1 MLSYAKT
8 LKVAAVL
15 RDLLP
20 ARHGHRWPSIAA
32 EVVARVGFHV
42 PARCVRSVAA
52 ALGLE
57 PGEKV
62 PPTAAERAAAAVGE
76 RMAVYQ
82 EQVAEAMRQL
92 GERIAALEGK
102 PAAPAGK
109 PEVWEPAR
117 GWSAGRRGQNSTRG
131 TYDA

>member
-32 EVVARVGFHV
+32 EVVDRCGFHV

-82 EQVAEAMRQL
+82 EQVAEAMRRL
-92 GERIAALEGK
+92 GERIAALEGGK
-102 PAAPAGK
+102 PAP
-109 PEVWEPAR
+109 VSSSR
-117 GWSAGRRGQNSTRG
+117 GWSAGRQGSKL
-131 TYDA
+131 Y